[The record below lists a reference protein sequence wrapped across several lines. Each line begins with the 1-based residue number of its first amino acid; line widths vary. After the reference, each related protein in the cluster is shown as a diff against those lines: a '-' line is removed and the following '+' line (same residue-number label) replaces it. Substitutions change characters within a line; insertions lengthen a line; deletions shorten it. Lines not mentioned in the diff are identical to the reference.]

1 VTVIT
6 TATVNPTATAVVL
19 FAVDAY
25 LLRPLGSRKLRGR
38 GAAAGRRA
46 MLRDNPVLKKMI
58 ATGEERVGRIATQLL
73 SNEMLMGALQK
84 TVSAALEAKGLV
96 ERNVQSVLS
105 TMNIPTAG
113 DVQRLQGK
121 IEELE
126 RVFEG
131 LSAKIAEL
139 QKSEPSADVRPT
151 PPN

>member
-1 VTVIT
+1 LRAVLVDETFPRRLQPKRAAT
-6 TATVNPTATAVVL
+6 TFEATGEDEP
-19 FAVDAY
+19 
-25 LLRPLGSRKLRGR
+25 
-38 GAAAGRRA
+38 

-58 ATGEERVGRIATQLL
+58 ETGEERVGKIATQLL
-73 SNEMLMGALQK
+73 SNEKLMGALQK

-105 TMNIPTAG
+105 TMNIPTAA

-121 IEELE
+121 IDELE
-126 RVFEG
+126 RVFEA

-139 QKSEPSADVRPT
+139 QKREMVSPPP